1 MARSRSPFGAFL
13 AVLAGIAMALGA
25 LGWWAEHTVGDA
37 EAFSSLAG
45 DLLAQQ
51 SVVSRLA
58 TAIVDPVL
66 EQASPEVRQQRAV
79 IVRTTRHV
87 LGDERF
93 VPVFE
98 DVLVQVHRSLL
109 DRDGDVRLELGPAQD
124 AVVVQVRAVSPS
136 VASQLAAVTPPRPVL
151 LSASQASRIRSTVD
165 LLRGATIAFVIG
177 GVFLLVIAVIGV
189 GPRALMPFGIT
200 LAVICVLILLLMFG
214 IRALVDVEVS
224 GASKDAASS
233 AFGVVV
239 ANLRTTLIVATVA
252 GVVCAIAGG
261 IVKRR
266 AN

>member
-1 MARSRSPFGAFL
+1 
-13 AVLAGIAMALGA
+13 
-25 LGWWAEHTVGDA
+25 
-37 EAFSSLAG
+37 
-45 DLLAQQ
+45 
-51 SVVSRLA
+51 
-58 TAIVDPVL
+58 
-66 EQASPEVRQQRAV
+66 
-79 IVRTTRHV
+79 
-87 LGDERF
+87 
-93 VPVFE
+93 
-98 DVLVQVHRSLL
+98 VHRSLL
-109 DRDGDVRLELGPAQD
+109 DGEGDVRLELGPALN

-177 GVFLLVIAVIGV
+177 GVILLVIAVIGV

-239 ANLRTTLIVATVA
+239 ANLRTTLVVATVA

-266 AN
+266 AA